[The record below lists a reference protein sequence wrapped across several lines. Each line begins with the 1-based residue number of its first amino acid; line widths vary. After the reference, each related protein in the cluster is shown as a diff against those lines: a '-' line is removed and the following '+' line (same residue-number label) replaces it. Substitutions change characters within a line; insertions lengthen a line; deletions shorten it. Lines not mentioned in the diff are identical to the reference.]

1 MNVSFTMSILAFYIP
16 TISLCSFFF
25 LNNAKYYTFISPLF
39 TGRCGTIHQILNF
52 LFFSNKKIDPETNKN
67 YNINLKE

>member
-25 LNNAKYYTFISPLF
+25 LNNAKYYTFTSPLF
-39 TGRCGTIHQILNF
+39 TGRCGTIHQFLNF
-52 LFFSNKKIDPETNKN
+52 LFFSNKKIDPEINKN